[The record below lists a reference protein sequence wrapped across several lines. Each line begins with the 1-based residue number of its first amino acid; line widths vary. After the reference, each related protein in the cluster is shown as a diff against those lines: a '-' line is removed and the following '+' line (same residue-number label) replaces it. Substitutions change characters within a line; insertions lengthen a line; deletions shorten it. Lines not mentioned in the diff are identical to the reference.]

1 MVWSTLESRTPQ
13 QVEAKIMLAFY
24 SGLRYNNLMNTIK
37 FLFLIAGLLLMVAG
51 HWILALICFA
61 IAIGLTFIISL
72 GLLFVGIITVLML
85 TGCGTFVKTDNIYID
100 NSAVNNYVG
109 NPCAFYLGDRCL
121 IWKTAPTP
129 RNPNNPYKENK

>member
-1 MVWSTLESRTPQ
+1 
-13 QVEAKIMLAFY
+13 VEEIKIVFND
-24 SGLRYNNLMNTIK
+24 GLRYNTLMNTIK
-37 FLFLIAGLLLMVAG
+37 FLFLMAGLLLMVAG